1 MNDENTKF
9 MEKTEHLAEHGILPS
24 DQTERVLKT
33 EIEELRKKAE
43 TLDKLVAALTAPE
56 ASLFNMRDTVV
67 RILHESGYLNLE
79 EE

>member
-1 MNDENTKF
+1 MNDENTKI

-33 EIEELRKKAE
+33 EIEELRKKAA
-43 TLDKLVAALTAPE
+43 TLDKLIAALKAPE
-56 ASLFNMRDTVV
+56 ASLFNMREIVIK
-67 RILHESGYLNLE
+67 ILHESGYLNLE